1 MDADGCRWVRKGTTV
16 QADKQTRQACTYI
29 GTQHMLF
36 GLMAGKFPHIH
47 VVQASSCAGG
57 CIGVIMYADGCGWT
71 HGQGG
76 KQK

>member
-36 GLMAGKFPHIH
+36 GLMAGKFPQKFIFMWYRHK
-47 VVQASSCAGG
+47 VVRVGA
-57 CIGVIMYADGCGWT
+57 W
-71 HGQGG
+71 GQLDMRMGALG
-76 KQK
+76 L